1 MTKHALRKHIY
12 ALRDSLTPEEI
23 SAKSRVLAGQLEKLP
38 FYREAGMIMF
48 FLNFRSEVETGEMVE
63 KNLARGGR
71 VIIPKMVPEKR
82 ELIPSEL
89 LDCENDLV
97 SGFFGVPEPHP
108 EALRPVDPRQIDLLI
123 VPGVAFDLQGNRL
136 GYGGGYYDRFF
147 ERLRPGVPLVALTFE
162 LQLVEEVPVESWDRP
177 MDWLVTE
184 RRAIHTAGRRGFTR

>member
-1 MTKHALRKHIY
+1 MPKHALRKHIY

-23 SAKSRVLAGQLEKLP
+23 SVKSRAVAGQLEKLP
-38 FYREAGMIMF
+38 FYREAGAIMF
-48 FLNFRSEVETGEMVE
+48 FLNFRSEVETGEMV
-63 KNLARGGR
+63 KSSLARGIR
-71 VIIPKMVPEKR
+71 VIIPKMVPKKR

-89 LDCENDLV
+89 LDYEKDLTR
-97 SGFFGVPEPHP
+97 GYFGVPEPQP

-162 LQLVEEVPVESWDRP
+162 LQLAEQVPVEAWDRR

-184 RRAIHTAGRRGFTR
+184 RRAIHTAG

>member
-23 SAKSRVLAGQLEKLP
+23 SAKSRALAGQLEKLP

-63 KNLARGGR
+63 RNLARGGR

-184 RRAIHTAGRRGFTR
+184 RRAIHTAGKPGFTR